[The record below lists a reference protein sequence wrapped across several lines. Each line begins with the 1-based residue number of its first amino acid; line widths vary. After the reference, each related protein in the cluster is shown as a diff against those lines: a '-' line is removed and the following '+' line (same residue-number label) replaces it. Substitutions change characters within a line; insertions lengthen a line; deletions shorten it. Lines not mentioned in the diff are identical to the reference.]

1 MESAETSSNPQTEKL
16 VLWAVFFLFCSV
28 LAFTVSTY
36 SEETERLEAL
46 GLSERQKN
54 SQLTALERQR
64 EQTSRYI
71 ERMSRDPEFVQDQ
84 ARERLGVAKEGEIVI
99 RIEGGAT
106 AGAPMQ
112 IVATVPNP
120 SAAAKNPPAKGA
132 GAKDKA
138 APKAAR

>member
-1 MESAETSSNPQTEKL
+1 
-16 VLWAVFFLFCSV
+16 
-28 LAFTVSTY
+28 
-36 SEETERLEAL
+36 
-46 GLSERQKN
+46 
-54 SQLTALERQR
+54 
-64 EQTSRYI
+64 
-71 ERMSRDPEFVQDQ
+71 MSRDPEFVQDQ

-112 IVATVPNP
+112 IVASVRNP